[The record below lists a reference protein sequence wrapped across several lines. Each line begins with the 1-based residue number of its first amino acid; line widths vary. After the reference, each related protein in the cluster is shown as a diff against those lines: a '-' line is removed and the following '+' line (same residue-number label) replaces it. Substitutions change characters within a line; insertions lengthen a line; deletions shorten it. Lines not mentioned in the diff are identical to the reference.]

1 MIVERTRWHSIRDVR
16 VTSLSEDGLL
26 RLMLK
31 NVPIV
36 LVRHAGSLY
45 AFADRCPHQGK
56 PLSGGWVDDGHLVC
70 PYHRF
75 HFKLENGHARH
86 GVCSHA
92 TVYAVRST
100 DEGCEIGMPY
110 TTFRIF
116 GFDLW

>member
-1 MIVERTRWHSIRDVR
+1 MIVERTRWHPIRDARIAALAEGALVR
-16 VTSLSEDGLL
+16 VL
-26 RLMLK
+26 LK
-31 NVPIV
+31 NTPIV
-36 LVRHAGSLY
+36 LVRDQGALY

-70 PYHRF
+70 PYHSF

-92 TVYAVRST
+92 TVYAVKPT
-100 DEGCEIGMPY
+100 EEGCAIGMPY

>member
-1 MIVERTRWHSIRDVR
+1 VIVERTRWHELRDARIVG
-16 VTSLSEDGLL
+16 LADGALL
-26 RLMLK
+26 RIMLK
-31 NVPIV
+31 QVPLV
-36 LVRHAGSLY
+36 LVRHQGVLF

-56 PLSGGWVDDGHLVC
+56 PLNGGWVDDGHLVC

-92 TVYAVRST
+92 SVYEVKPT
-100 DEGCEIGMPY
+100 DAGCAIGVPY
-110 TTFRIF
+110 TTVRIL

>member
-1 MIVERTRWHSIRDVR
+1 MIVERTRWHPIRDVR
-16 VTSLSEDGLL
+16 VASLAEDGLL
-26 RLMLK
+26 RVMLK
-31 NVPIV
+31 NHPIV
-36 LVRHAGSLY
+36 LVRHSGSLY

-56 PLSGGWVDDGHLVC
+56 PLNGGWVDEGHLVC

-92 TVYAVRST
+92 TVYEVKST
-100 DEGCEIGMPY
+100 ADGCAIGIPY